1 MLERKWL
8 QRKARDPLAT
18 CVGRGHE
25 GKAGQL
31 VYGSGG
37 VEREGRT
44 WGNATFCLATVL
56 EAGRCVRRW
65 QCGESERDFIT
76 DAANS
81 RSQQT
86 QPTDANRRSQQTQPT
101 DANRRSQQPT
111 DAANS
116 QQTQPTA
123 NRRSQSLPGHKCLS
137 IGPMQLNLSS
147 ACFITALSSYGSS

>member
-18 CVGRGHE
+18 FVGRGQK

-31 VYGSGG
+31 VYGSAGI
-37 VEREGRT
+37 EREGRT

-56 EAGRCVRRW
+56 EAGRCVRRL
-65 QCGESERDFIT
+65 QCNESERDFT
-76 DAANS
+76 PLSLDTANS

-86 QPTDANRRSQQTQPT
+86 PTDANRRSQ
-101 DANRRSQQPT
+101 
-111 DAANS
+111 
-116 QQTQPTA
+116 QPTA

-147 ACFITALSSYGSS
+147 ACFITAPSSYGSS